1 MHEGTIC
8 KIYMKYVVNEKGKKL
23 AVVISIREWKDLK
36 ASKEEYDRR
45 FGNSALK

>member
-1 MHEGTIC
+1 
-8 KIYMKYVVNEKGKKL
+8 MKYIVNEKGKKI
-23 AVVISIREWKDLK
+23 AAVISIKEWKELK